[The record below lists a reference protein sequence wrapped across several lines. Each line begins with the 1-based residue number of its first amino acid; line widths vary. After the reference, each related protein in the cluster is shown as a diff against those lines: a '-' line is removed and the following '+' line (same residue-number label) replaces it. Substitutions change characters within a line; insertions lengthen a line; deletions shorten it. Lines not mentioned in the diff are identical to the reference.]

1 MLVPYIS
8 QNLLVKIYSATV
20 LTYSF
25 FFLMQF
31 FRHISINLKK
41 KVSVLLLNSGDFAA
55 SELIFL
61 LRAADIS

>member
-20 LTYSF
+20 LTYRF

-41 KVSVLLLNSGDFAA
+41 KVSVLLNSGDFAA